1 MASPVSLDH
10 ANNTP
15 VTSQTTQGT
24 FAGRTWCPVL
34 RGDPLLSEEQR
45 NLVRGM
51 SLFGLSLCVAGLT
64 FLGITIPLSDSG
76 SSDSELMDPDYRV
89 ISSLRF
95 PCLIFGLSTLCCA
108 EIATT
113 YLKKTNESPTEIS
126 PKLRLGIE
134 KRVKESVQISLQN
147 N

>member
-1 MASPVSLDH
+1 MASPVSLDQ
-10 ANNTP
+10 ASNTP

-24 FAGRTWCPVL
+24 FAGRIWCPVL
-34 RGDPLLSEEQR
+34 RGDPLLSEGQR

-51 SLFGLSLCVAGLT
+51 SLLGLSLCVPGLVL
-64 FLGITIPLSDSG
+64 LGVTIPLSDSG
-76 SSDSELMDPDYRV
+76 FNSELMDPDYRV

-95 PCLIFGLSTLCCA
+95 PCLILGLSTLYCA

-113 YLKKTNESPTEIS
+113 YFKKTNESLTEVS
-126 PKLRLGIE
+126 PELRLEIE